1 MKLIFSLIGTAA
13 IAATAWSTQTPVS
26 SNAPA
31 RSADSP
37 VGHIYTI
44 FSTGL
49 SDDGYIGGFGPVN
62 LNDGSVTS
70 TFSNMALINMEPQLQ
85 DGAMRGNML
94 YIPDFSQNMV
104 TGDLS
109 VFWKVFDTVSGTR
122 LDNIDFSVEDFA
134 YCYALTYDADLDLFY
149 GLAVDLVT
157 FGFNQLIEIDPN
169 NWATRHIG
177 NVGNGGSD
185 FMASLAYN
193 PTDGQLYGIKNN
205 GIMYMVDRETAKCYE
220 VKVFEDYEDF
230 VTPQEASSQPLVYS
244 PQDHCFVTL
253 YPNNNERVYQLAYIN
268 VGDGSFDVYDGEPM
282 PQGYLFAGI
291 YCTDQYAPDN
301 APAEPVLTAL
311 EFDGPALTGN
321 IAFKV
326 PKSTFDGTPISD
338 NIEMVITIDGDKVWS
353 DLVAPGSEVKAP
365 VTVTEGLHDVAVFG
379 QINGMNGPKATYT
392 FYAGHDT
399 SVPPSQLNI
408 DGSLLYWSKP
418 SASANGGYID
428 MTNMTYDVYVNG
440 EQINEEPIT
449 NPWYVLNTEG
459 DMRRVAITVT
469 ATANNHVSEPSAPL
483 SVVLGS
489 PLELPVAFEP
499 TRTEIDLFT
508 VINANNDE
516 NEFSYYEQDGKSYIA
531 VGSVQYYQ
539 KPDDWFFLPAIALDD
554 IDARYSISFDYSN
567 YFGADDHNDDLEIYI
582 GTYPLP
588 ESMSACIYTHTNRQ
602 TPEDTEVTADFGITQ
617 PGVYYIGFHSLA
629 SGAYRY
635 RGVKMRN
642 FRVALDEAASA
653 LAPGEAEHLTIEPAQ
668 LGALKATAR
677 FTAPVKAIN
686 GTSLDVNEPITFVLS
701 CGANSAQAEA
711 MPGQETAIEIEVPEN
726 GMQNFFL
733 TPSTASQGKGVAQLA
748 KAYVGIDTPLYPADL
763 KLAASRDNKTFTL
776 SWQAP
781 VQGEHNGYVNT
792 DELVYKVYLYN
803 SNNNVLLGTTSDCSY
818 DIVYSEPKQ
827 QSYRLAVLAS
837 NEAGQSLLSPY
848 VYDFIGPAL
857 PVPVSERFGYT
868 GFDCSPWMNNTE
880 GEFSN
885 CLWNS
890 VNSMDG
896 LGIGDPVIS
905 VGALDC
911 YNLVDAAGEGELI
924 APKMTTEGV
933 DKAMVRIRHWQYAHA
948 ASMQL
953 WGRTA
958 DAPDYVMIAEL
969 KPGSAQR
976 WVDWN
981 IELPESFMNQGWIQF
996 RLRALLPDYND
1007 AHCLLDSFEVLR
1019 DVQYDFAMQSLS
1031 GPESTVVGDDAVFNV
1046 KIVNSGIEISTTS
1059 IVVDLLG
1066 DGNVLTSETVN
1077 VGRTEAGRSFERNFI
1092 FPMLVEYLAYDNLQ
1106 VRATIVGDD
1115 DEIEHNNTAL
1125 LSFLLADN
1133 VLPIVTD
1140 LQGSETVGNGI
1151 ELTWSRPDASY
1162 GETEGFE
1169 NMPSHRNTDMIGRWR
1184 NIDRDGGEP
1193 FAING
1198 LSWPG
1203 NADPGAWMV
1212 FDAEA
1217 MGTMND
1223 ARLCPHSG
1231 KQYIMARSLAYDENE
1246 EPIQSSDWLISPRVE
1261 GGTTVSFWFGTIDS
1275 TYPETIGIWV
1285 SETDDN
1291 IDSFTFVQ
1299 PFTKSG
1305 SESWEKVQF
1314 TLPKNARYFAFEYR
1328 SWGAFAAMID
1338 DIEFTP
1344 TELSEWDIDSY
1355 RVYITNGN
1363 APRTLIADKVTDT
1376 SYNHTAASIEDSGA
1390 VYHVTTVVT
1399 DNEGNLYEGP
1409 VSNAAFIE
1417 GSSVDKVT
1425 DSMRIAAGRGNIYVL
1440 GASADNIAVYTADGK
1455 LYSLTN
1461 SHDGTT
1467 VIPAEAGI
1475 YIVKVGNTVAKVRVL

>member
-1 MKLIFSLIGTAA
+1 MRLIFSLMGGAA
-13 IAATAWSTQTPVS
+13 IAAAAWSTQAPATS
-26 SNAPA
+26 GAPA

-37 VGHIYTI
+37 VGHIYTT

-49 SDDGYIGGFGPVN
+49 SDDGYIGGFGSVN
-62 LNDGSVTS
+62 LTDGTVTS
-70 TFSNMALINMEPQLQ
+70 IFSSMAFINMEPQLQ
-85 DGAMRGNML
+85 DGAMRGSKL

-104 TGDLS
+104 TGDLA
-109 VFWKVFDTVSGTR
+109 VFWKVFDIDSQRR

-134 YCYALTYDADLDLFY
+134 YCYALTYDADHDLFY

-157 FGFNQLIEIDPN
+157 FGFNQFIEIDPN
-169 NWATRHIG
+169 NWSTRHIG
-177 NVGNGGSD
+177 NVGNGGND

-193 PTDGQLYGIKNN
+193 PADGQLYGIKNN
-205 GIMYMVDRETAKCYE
+205 GIMYMVDRETGSCYE

-230 VTPQEASSQPLVYS
+230 IIPQEAASQPLVYS
-244 PQDHCFVTL
+244 PQDHCFVTM
-253 YPNNNERVYQLAYIN
+253 YPNNEDRVYQLAYIN
-268 VGDGSFDVYDGEPM
+268 VGDGSFDVYDGEPL
-282 PQGYLFAGI
+282 PQGHLFAGL
-291 YCTDQYAPDN
+291 YCIDQYAPDN
-301 APAEPVLTAL
+301 APAQPVLTAL
-311 EFDGPALTGN
+311 EFEGPALTGE

-326 PKSTFDGTPISD
+326 PESTFDGTPILE
-338 NIEMVITIDGDKVWS
+338 NIEMIVTIDGNKVWS
-353 DLVAPGSEVKAP
+353 DNVEPGAAVKVP
-365 VTVTEGLHDVAVFG
+365 VTVTEGLHEAAVFG
-379 QINGMNGPKATYT
+379 QIDVVSGPKATCT

-399 SVPPSQLNI
+399 SVPPSQVSL

-418 SASANGGYID
+418 SASVNGGYID
-428 MTNMTYDVYVNG
+428 MTHMTYDVYVDG
-440 EQINEEPIT
+440 ERINEEPIST
-449 NPWYVLNTEG
+449 PWYTLDTTG

-469 ATANNHVSEPSAPL
+469 ATANGHVSEPSEPL
-483 SVVLGS
+483 SIVLGS
-489 PLELPVAFEP
+489 PLELPVTFEP
-499 TRTEIDLFT
+499 TRAETELFT
-508 VINANNDE
+508 VVNTNNDE
-516 NEFSYYEQDGKSYIA
+516 NEFAYYEQDGKSYIA

-539 KPDDWFFLPAIALDD
+539 QPDDWFFLPAIVLDD

-567 YFGADDHNDDLEIYI
+567 YYGVSDHNDDLEIHI

-588 ESMSACIYTHTNRQ
+588 ESMSACIYTHANRQ
-602 TPEDTEVTADFGITQ
+602 TAEDTEVNADFGITQ
-617 PGVYYIGFHSLA
+617 PGVYYIGFHAGA
-629 SGAYRY
+629 SGPYRY

-642 FRVALDEAASA
+642 FRIALDEAASA
-653 LAPGEAEHLTIEPAQ
+653 LAPGEADHLTVEAAP

-686 GTSLDVNEPITFVLS
+686 GTPLDMTESITFVLA
-701 CGANSAQAEA
+701 CGTNSAQTEA
-711 MPGQETAIEIEVPEN
+711 LPGEEAVIEIEVPEN

-748 KAYVGIDTPLYPADL
+748 KTYVGIDTPLYPVNL
-763 KLAASRDNKTFTL
+763 QLAASRDNKTFTL
-776 SWQAP
+776 TWEAP
-781 VQGEHNGYVNT
+781 QQGEHNGYVNT
-792 DELVYKVYLYN
+792 EDLVYNIYLYN
-803 SNNNVLLGTTSDCSY
+803 TTDNVLVGKTSECSY
-818 DIVYSEPKQ
+818 DVVYTGSTQ
-827 QSYRLAVLAS
+827 QTYRLGVLAS

-880 GEFSN
+880 SEFAD

-896 LGIGDPVIS
+896 LGIGNPVIS
-905 VGALDC
+905 VGALSC
-911 YNLVDAAGEGELI
+911 THLGTGAANGELI
-924 APKMTTEGV
+924 APKMTTAGV

-948 ASMQL
+948 AAMQL

-958 DAPDYVMIAEL
+958 DNPQYVMIADL

-996 RLRALLPDYND
+996 RLRALLPDYDD
-1007 AHCLLDSFEVLR
+1007 AYCLIDSFEVLR

-1031 GPESTVVGDDAVFNV
+1031 GPESTVVGDNAVFNV
-1046 KIVNSGIEISTTS
+1046 KIVNSGMEMATTS

-1066 DGNVLTSETVN
+1066 DDNVLASETVS
-1077 VGRTEAGRSFERNFI
+1077 VGRTDAGRSFERNFT
-1092 FPMLVEYLAYDNLQ
+1092 FPMLVEYLAYNDLK
-1106 VRATIVGDD
+1106 VRASIVADD
-1115 DEIEHNNTAL
+1115 DEIEHNNTAV
-1125 LSFLLADN
+1125 LSFVLADN
-1133 VLPIVTD
+1133 VLPVVED
-1140 LQGSETVGNGI
+1140 LHGSDAIGNGV

-1162 GETEGFE
+1162 GSTEGFE

-1184 NIDRDGGEP
+1184 NVDRDGGIP

-1198 LSWPG
+1198 LSWTG
-1203 NADPGAWMV
+1203 NTDPGAWMV

-1231 KQYIMARSLAYDENE
+1231 KQYIMARSLAYDESE
-1246 EPIQSSDWLISPRVE
+1246 EPVQSSDWLISPRVE

-1285 SETDDN
+1285 SETDDD
-1291 IDSFTFVQ
+1291 IESFTLLQ

-1355 RVYITNGN
+1355 RVYVTKGN
-1363 APRTLIADKVTDT
+1363 APRTLVADKVTDT
-1376 SYNHTAASIEDSGA
+1376 AYTHTNATTDGGA
-1390 VYHVTTVVT
+1390 VYHVTTVVV

-1409 VSNAAFIE
+1409 ISNAAFID
-1417 GSSVDKVT
+1417 GNSVNEVNST
-1425 DSMRIAAGRGNIYVL
+1425 LRIAGGRGNIYVL
-1440 GASADNIAVYTADGK
+1440 GATSDNIAVYTADGK
-1455 LYSLTN
+1455 LYSSN
-1461 SHDGTT
+1461 RCAEGTAT
-1467 VIPAEAGI
+1467 IPAEPGI
-1475 YIVKVGNTVAKVRVL
+1475 YIVKTGNIVAKVRVL